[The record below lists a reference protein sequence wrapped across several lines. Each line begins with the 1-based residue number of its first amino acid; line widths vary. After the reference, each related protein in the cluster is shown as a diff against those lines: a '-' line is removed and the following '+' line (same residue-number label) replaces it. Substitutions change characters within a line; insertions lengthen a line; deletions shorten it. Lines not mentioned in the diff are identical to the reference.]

1 MDKRPTLLA
10 DNLKFPEGPRWHD
23 GKLWFSDYATNQFLS
38 VDLNGRLQP
47 IAHLP
52 DLPTAHD
59 WTADGRIRIV
69 SANDRRLLT
78 LEDGDLVEVADMSHL
93 VQYACGEMVID
104 QHGRAYVG
112 NIGFDFGTP
121 PPAPNP
127 GSILLVTPDGRAQIV
142 AEGLGFPNGMVITP
156 DGRTL
161 IVAESHNARLTAFT
175 IEADGTLS
183 NRRAWAQFDNTLSYE
198 DGRFTPDGIVLDAEG
213 AVWVAALDSV
223 LRIEEGGRILDRI
236 PMDSHPL
243 ACMLGGPDRRTLF
256 ILTTTALDPTDPAAN
271 GCIESIE
278 VETPG
283 AGLPYTKT
291 LIQ

>member
-1 MDKRPTLLA
+1 MDKRPTLLV

-23 GKLWFSDYATNQFLS
+23 NKLWFSDYATNQLLN
-38 VDLNGRLQP
+38 VDLDGNVQTT
-47 IAHLP
+47 AELP

-59 WTADGRIRIV
+59 WTADGRVRIV
-69 SANDRRLLT
+69 SANNRRLLT
-78 LEDGDLVEVADMSHL
+78 LENGELVEVADMSHL

-112 NIGFDFGTP
+112 NIGFDFGTR

-127 GSILLVTPDGRAQIV
+127 GSILLVTSDGRAQIV

-156 DGRTL
+156 DGQTL
-161 IVAESHNARLTAFT
+161 IVAESHNARLSAFT
-175 IEADGTLS
+175 IEADGTLG
-183 NRRAWAQFDNTLSYE
+183 NRRAWAQFDDTLGYE

-236 PMDSHPL
+236 PLDSHPL

-256 ILTTTALDPTDPAAN
+256 ILSTTALDPTDPTAN
-271 GCIESIE
+271 GRIETIE
-278 VETPG
+278 VTIPG

-291 LIQ
+291 LI